1 MFYTIMT
8 GGESMSEDKLK
19 KMEELKHVVRGLE
32 EVKSWIIEDRV
43 TIDLMLRSDP
53 IMADWEGNETLL
65 HVIEELGE
73 IVKRLNTR
81 IEIYTNQLRRL
92 QGLEEGD

>member
-1 MFYTIMT
+1 MN
-8 GGESMSEDKLK
+8 EDKLK
-19 KMEELKHVVRGLE
+19 KMEELKHVIRGLE
-32 EVKSWIIEDRV
+32 DVKSWIIEDRV

-53 IMADWEGNETLL
+53 VMMDWEGNGTLL

-73 IVKRLNTR
+73 IVKWLNTR
-81 IEIYTNQLRRL
+81 IEIYTNHLRKL